1 MIIFML
7 LSLGFLV
14 TLIQNSERH
23 VQAKV
28 FQAFFPK
35 ETVTELVGD
44 ADVKI
49 YETDWQT
56 LNTSD

>member
-1 MIIFML
+1 ML

-14 TLIQNSERH
+14 TLIQNSEQH

-28 FQAFFPK
+28 FQDFFPK
-35 ETVTELVGD
+35 ETVTVLVGE

>member
-23 VQAKV
+23 VQAEV
-28 FQAFFPK
+28 FQDFFPK
-35 ETVTELVGD
+35 ETVTVLVD
-44 ADVKI
+44 EADVKI